1 MKTIEKLLLIFS
13 LMFLASCSTL
23 SGLPAEAPGA
33 SAAPPG
39 EETSSVLQGEP
50 NGGWS
55 ATFSPDGSQIAF
67 LSGTLHT
74 PADLWVMNADGTGA
88 RRLTARGAEGFRWAA
103 DGKSIQFSARRK
115 GFDEVLSIR
124 LDGAE
129 EKRVPGLPPAASVP
143 VYSPDG
149 QLLAFTAPDE
159 KKVRNLW
166 IATVDGARSE
176 AVTEQLGVRSV
187 FWGTDSRKVYY
198 EVGESYG
205 VGLWEMDLSTME
217 SRVVL
222 NKYIGTP
229 DFSPATG
236 LIAFAYP
243 DKPGEYEVR
252 TMQLDGSD
260 VKSYAAPRL
269 QGRWLAWDADGTG
282 VYYLAQDVAGRSEE
296 AADKAPSEQEKPA
309 VMHQTGQAEEFEHVG
324 VTSLWRL
331 DLASGREERVSP
343 TELHLAGFSLPPD
356 GKQILLA
363 GVRPESY
370 SGEVFRLDLATGEL
384 AQLVSSRPAWWMAT
398 PTRDSA
404 KVAFFTNEP
413 GVDTLK
419 VVDADG
425 EERLS
430 LPGVIQEGDTRISWL
445 PESEALVLFSGRGL
459 FAFAE
464 KGPVEFANR
473 SDHRAFIYAD
483 VSIQEDKVLLNSIP
497 KFGET
502 PGLYLLEAV
511 DGKFVQTDLRYP
523 TTAGEYA
530 ADLYLQPK
538 WSLDGKR
545 IAFTDRIDVWIM
557 NADGT
562 GRKWITDYASAN
574 AQGTGAPALAS
585 FPVWSVNGEM
595 LCYTLTV
602 FAENGLQRQLWVV
615 RADGSEPHMLYSEE
629 VDSAFQLRQQ
639 ENTHPPFF
647 DVTDERIIFTGVKDG
662 LPDILAVEIKS
673 GKVHR
678 LTETGAIFPVLLPEE
693 DLILYTSL
701 EGNAERLWVMNSHGT
716 QKRPFEIKAP
726 PTEPPVAVG
735 AEKGAETGGKEE
747 GLDKTAPAG
756 QTGK

>member
-1 MKTIEKLLLIFS
+1 MKTIEKLLLICS
-13 LMFLASCSTL
+13 LISLAACATL
-23 SGLPAEAPGA
+23 SGLPAEVPGA
-33 SAAPPG
+33 SAPPG
-39 EETSSVLQGEP
+39 EETSSAPQGEP
-50 NGGWS
+50 NGGWG
-55 ATFSPDGSQIAF
+55 AAFSPDGSQIAF

-74 PADLWVMNADGTGA
+74 PADLWVMNADGTGT
-88 RRLTARGAEGFRWAA
+88 RRLTARGAEGFRWAG
-103 DGKSIQFSARRK
+103 DGKSIQFSVRRK
-115 GFDEVLSIR
+115 GFDEILSIR
-124 LDGAE
+124 PDGAE

-143 VYSPDG
+143 VYSPDS

-166 IATVDGARSE
+166 IATADGTRSE

-243 DKPGEYEVR
+243 HNPGEYEVR

-282 VYYLAQDVAGRSEE
+282 VYYLAQDIAARSAG
-296 AADKAPSEQEKPA
+296 AADAEAPSEQEKPA
-309 VMHQTGQAEEFEHVG
+309 VMHQTGQAEGLEHVG
-324 VTSLWRL
+324 VMALWRL

-343 TELHLAGFSLPPD
+343 TELHLTGFSLSPD
-356 GKQILLA
+356 GKQMLLA
-363 GVRPESY
+363 GVRPKSY

-398 PTRDSA
+398 PTRDST

-425 EERLS
+425 EEQLS
-430 LPGVIQEGDTRISWL
+430 LPGVIQEGDTRLSWL

-459 FAFAE
+459 FAFTE
-464 KGPVEFANR
+464 NGSVEFTNR

-502 PGLYLLEAV
+502 PGLYLLEAA
-511 DGKFVQTDLRYP
+511 DGKFTQTDLRYP
-523 TTAGEYA
+523 TTSGEYA

-545 IAFTDRIDVWIM
+545 IAFTDRIDVWTM

-562 GRKWITDYASAN
+562 GRKWITDYATAN
-574 AQGTGAPALAS
+574 AKGTEAPGLAS
-585 FPVWSVNGEM
+585 FPVWSVKGEL

-602 FAENGLQRQLWVV
+602 FAEQGLQRQLWVV
-615 RADGSEPHMLYSEE
+615 RADGAEPSLLYSEE

-647 DVTDERIIFTGVKDG
+647 DVTDERIIFTGVEDG
-662 LPDILAVEIKS
+662 LPNILAVEIKS

-701 EGNAERLWVMNSHGT
+701 AGNTERLWVMNSHGT
-716 QKRPFEIKAP
+716 QKRPFVIKAP

-735 AEKGAETGGKEE
+735 AGNGAATGAKEE
-747 GLDKTAPAG
+747 ASAEAVPAG
-756 QTGK
+756 VTGK